1 MEDLS
6 SRDGKDY
13 STPEENPQE
22 KRKSKAV
29 PIILA
34 VAGIL
39 LLAGLGTYLVVNR
52 SPKNTGADAKK
63 QSMPLEQREST
74 RALASQYMENGE
86 YDQAISLLKAY
97 IDENPTDAEAL
108 TLLQIAQSE
117 KESLNAPESTDD
129 ILQTYNNFISTGD
142 YATALR
148 LIAATPEETLVSQ
161 GIDGPA
167 LISKARALENG
178 RNLMNQG
185 AYEQAAS
192 DLGIYLSQ
200 NPGDADAEKL
210 LNQVNRLS
218 TLASNS
224 NIAGIDNSAGRTDL
238 SASDD
243 SSSNANGNSGAT
255 SAYAGTTGDLVSLN
269 SSSASGNAG
278 PSSSSY
284 EQTPVVS
291 SFTGMNSLPEGTT
304 SRTENQSSAGNT
316 SSRTGNTQPVAN
328 VNPRTN
334 GSSSSPST
342 EGTASGTSANA
353 ATPVRNAGTS
363 SSTPAANTGSAPVT
377 RTVSTISTP
386 GANSTS
392 SSPRTEG
399 SASGTSA
406 NAATPVRNAGTSSST
421 PAANTSSAPV
431 TRTVSTIPSSQ
442 VPANTSGSQG
452 RLSELLAQATASAS
466 DDNSIVSDGTRTSPE
481 VLLRRYGRRA
491 ITRNEALA
499 VGRDYINDRKYDEAI
514 NLMRELLTL
523 NPNDEEARRLLEEAQ
538 DLKRRNGGNGG
549 ARTADQNLAL
559 ARRWINQ
566 GNYDDA
572 ITLLNSILN
581 KDPSN
586 EEAGRLLK
594 EALAAR
600 NGETPE
606 AKRAREQAEQAAENE
621 RKAREEAERNAAIN
635 EARNALRN
643 GNPED
648 AIAALERILAEN
660 PNDAQAKALLEQAE
674 NAKAQADR
682 ERQNNL
688 NEAKSG
694 IANGDYDDAINALNQ
709 ILKNNPNDEEAK
721 KLLAQATAAKRQEE
735 KDRQDKLNQAKNL
748 MNAGRYDEASAI
760 LNDLLKQNPNDA
772 EVQKLLANIGAKKVE
787 AARDRQNKLNAA
799 EDSINSGNY
808 DQAISALNQILRN
821 NPNDAEARKLLEEA
835 NAKKEQ
841 ARKDAAEKDRQ
852 NKLAQAKNN
861 INNGNY
867 DQAISA
873 LNQILRSNP
882 NDAEARKLLEEANAK
897 KEQARK
903 DAAEKDRQN
912 KLAQAK
918 NNINNGN
925 YDQAISALNQILRN
939 NPNDAEARKLLE
951 EANAKKEQAR
961 KDAAEKDRQNK
972 LNAAKNNINSGN
984 YDQAINAL
992 NQILRNNPND
1002 AEARKLLE
1010 EANAKKEQA
1019 RKDAAEKDRQNKLA
1033 QAKNNINSGNYDQAI
1048 NTLNQILRSNPND
1061 AEARKLLEEANAKKE
1076 QARKDAA
1083 EKDRQNKLAQARNS
1097 IDAGKYDQAISTLNG
1112 LLRTNPNDTEAGK
1125 LLEEAKA
1132 KKEAGDKAAA
1142 AAKERQN
1149 KLAQA
1154 RNLINKEDY
1163 DGAMAIA
1170 QDLLKNNPN
1179 DTDARQLLE
1188 EAGRKKT
1195 QSAANK
1201 ARQEKINRASA
1212 LINSRNY
1219 DEAIA
1224 LLNDVLKE
1232 DPNNTQAKNLLSQAQ
1247 NKKAAAEKDRQ
1258 NKLSQ
1263 AKKYIDAGE
1272 YDKAQALLNGLIADN
1287 NGRDSDAQNLMNQA
1301 SAKKAAAEQ
1310 AAKEE
1315 EAKAD
1320 AAKKKQQAEEA
1331 IAKGKA
1337 ALQRGNSDE
1346 ALSQFDQAKSLLP
1359 ESERSYA
1366 GEKLGEM
1373 AQALYDGA
1381 QLPVNASSKSVLE
1394 NAAAQYANA
1403 ALAKD
1408 SNNAP
1413 SHYVLGMQAYGSK
1426 NYPKAEQELNQAAI
1440 LDSKN
1445 GVYWYQLGRAQ
1456 AMQRKYTQAAASFQN
1471 SINCDGTFA
1480 PAYYNLGYVQERNGN
1495 TTAALSSYK
1504 EACRVD
1510 AKYERAYI
1518 AAGRLM
1524 ANAGDYKGAVDAFAS
1539 AIKVNPSNAQTYQ
1552 EQGSAYANLKDYK
1565 SAENSFRKALAYM
1578 DQSKPDA
1585 ATYYNLSSVL
1595 SEQGKNAEGVT
1606 YAKMAYDNKASANKA
1621 LQVNI
1626 IYNYGLLS
1634 ERTGKKSQA
1643 VSLYEEALSLDSS
1656 HMKSKINLGALYLE
1670 QGDVESALTFLNSA
1684 YNQDKNNFEANNN
1697 LGNAYREKGDY
1708 AMAVTYYQNAL
1719 KLVPTDNTVR
1729 ENLAKVY
1736 ASAGQ
1741 YSNAKAAYE
1750 DVVAADERNWV
1761 AQLELAK
1768 IDMSL
1773 GNNAEAIERLE
1784 FLQLNNPSF
1793 MRTEVSSLLY
1803 SLR

>member
-984 YDQAINAL
+984 YDQAIN
-992 NQILRNNPND
+992 
-1002 AEARKLLE
+1002 
-1010 EANAKKEQA
+1010 
-1019 RKDAAEKDRQNKLA
+1019 
-1033 QAKNNINSGNYDQAI
+1033 
-1048 NTLNQILRSNPND
+1048 TLNQILRSNPND

>member
-808 DQAISALNQILRN
+808 DQAIN
-821 NPNDAEARKLLEEA
+821 
-835 NAKKEQ
+835 
-841 ARKDAAEKDRQ
+841 
-852 NKLAQAKNN
+852 
-861 INNGNY
+861 
-867 DQAISA
+867 
-873 LNQILRSNP
+873 
-882 NDAEARKLLEEANAK
+882 
-897 KEQARK
+897 
-903 DAAEKDRQN
+903 
-912 KLAQAK
+912 
-918 NNINNGN
+918 
-925 YDQAISALNQILRN
+925 ALNQILRN

-972 LNAAKNNINSGN
+972 LNA
-984 YDQAINAL
+984 
-992 NQILRNNPND
+992 
-1002 AEARKLLE
+1002 
-1010 EANAKKEQA
+1010 
-1019 RKDAAEKDRQNKLA
+1019 
-1033 QAKNNINSGNYDQAI
+1033 AKNNINSGNYDQAI

>member
-799 EDSINSGNY
+799 EDS
-808 DQAISALNQILRN
+808 
-821 NPNDAEARKLLEEA
+821 
-835 NAKKEQ
+835 
-841 ARKDAAEKDRQ
+841 
-852 NKLAQAKNN
+852 
-861 INNGNY
+861 
-867 DQAISA
+867 
-873 LNQILRSNP
+873 
-882 NDAEARKLLEEANAK
+882 
-897 KEQARK
+897 
-903 DAAEKDRQN
+903 
-912 KLAQAK
+912 
-918 NNINNGN
+918 
-925 YDQAISALNQILRN
+925 
-939 NPNDAEARKLLE
+939 
-951 EANAKKEQAR
+951 
-961 KDAAEKDRQNK
+961 
-972 LNAAKNNINSGN
+972 INSGN